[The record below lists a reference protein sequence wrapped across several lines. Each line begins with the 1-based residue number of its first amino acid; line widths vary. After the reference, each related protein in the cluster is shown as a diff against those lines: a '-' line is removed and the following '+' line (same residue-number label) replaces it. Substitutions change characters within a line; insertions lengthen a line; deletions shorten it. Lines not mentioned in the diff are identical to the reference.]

1 MNSLIGRVGKIIIPV
16 LLAIALI
23 PASIGAKEVFPSKP
37 IQIIVPFPPGGS
49 TDQSARII
57 SSKLEPV
64 LNQKVI
70 VVNKPGGGGTT
81 GTAWITQQKPDGY
94 TLLLAAPGPLT
105 SRTIVEKVPY
115 TYEDFDYVAYHCFH
129 EELLAVRA
137 DPRWKTFEEFVEDA
151 KRNPGKYSYSTSG
164 AGAMGHIL
172 MEVVKYTFKIDLTHV
187 PFKGGAPAL
196 TALLGGHVD
205 VLASEAVEAHLKAKT
220 IRKIFSGLSSK
231 NRTESG
237 AKNFEDFGH
246 NIVIEG
252 FNGLALPKGTPKEI
266 IKKLEEA
273 CLTVCADAGFKEM
286 IHNTGAIPVAIG
298 SEGFAQKVKDDYA
311 LFKATLDRLGLSVK

>member
-1 MNSLIGRVGKIIIPV
+1 MIV
-16 LLAIALI
+16 LL
-23 PASIGAKEVFPSKP
+23 PWSSGAKDVFPSKP

-57 SSKLEPV
+57 ASKLDPV

-70 VVNKPGGGGTT
+70 VMNKPGGGGTT

-129 EELLAVRA
+129 EELLAVRYDA
-137 DPRWKTFEEFVEDA
+137 PWKTIEEFIEDA
-151 KRNPGKYSYSTSG
+151 LKNPGKYSFSTSG

-172 MEVVKYTFKIDLTHV
+172 METFKYTFKIDVTHV

-205 VLASEAVEAHLKAKT
+205 VLASEAVEAHIKAKA

-231 NRTESG
+231 NKTEPG
-237 AKNFEDFGH
+237 VKNFEEFGH
-246 NIVIEG
+246 KIIIEG
-252 FNGLALPKGTPKEI
+252 FNGLAAPKGTPKEVI
-266 IKKLEEA
+266 RKLEGA
-273 CLTVCADAGFKEM
+273 CLAVCADEGFKEM
-286 IHNTGAIPVAIG
+286 IRNTGAIPVSVG